1 MSYATLA
8 ELKDALSVASTDT
21 SSDTYLQAA
30 LDATD
35 QLINNWCERP
45 AGFVATSQ
53 TRYYTAQA
61 SDLCMVDDFVSITTL
76 ATDDAGDGT
85 YSTVW
90 SATDY
95 VKMPRN
101 AAVDSEPYD
110 RLELNNQITRTFPVV
125 KNGVKLIANF
135 GYASSVP
142 AAVKAAALTQCG
154 AIWFSRSAPSGV
166 VGSADLGGIMRL
178 SRALHPEAQVLL
190 EPYRKR
196 NGLAV

>member
-95 VKMPRN
+95 VKM
-101 AAVDSEPYD
+101 
-110 RLELNNQITRTFPVV
+110 QI
-125 KNGVKLIANF
+125 G
-135 GYASSVP
+135 
-142 AAVKAAALTQCG
+142 
-154 AIWFSRSAPSGV
+154 
-166 VGSADLGGIMRL
+166 
-178 SRALHPEAQVLL
+178 RAHV
-190 EPYRKR
+190 
-196 NGLAV
+196 